1 MQHGPRNRNQNWS
14 YNYQKFKKFNILEI
28 SIGMSTRLQNNLLT
42 RFPIP
47 NVILSTS
54 SLVKYSRMETIIL
67 STVERISLEASW
79 QTSNK
84 RKPGK
89 RGRKFFKNFLSPP
102 FVCPRTVALQ
112 FYRANSVARSFSIS
126 RAVYLSYFPLLPVLT
141 KVRNSTG

>member
-1 MQHGPRNRNQNWS
+1 
-14 YNYQKFKKFNILEI
+14 
-28 SIGMSTRLQNNLLT
+28 MSTWPRLQNNLLT

-126 RAVYLSYFPLLPVLT
+126 RAVYLSYFPLLSVPRLFRRRFCIRDDRET
-141 KVRNSTG
+141 IRLIFNEASNLSEL